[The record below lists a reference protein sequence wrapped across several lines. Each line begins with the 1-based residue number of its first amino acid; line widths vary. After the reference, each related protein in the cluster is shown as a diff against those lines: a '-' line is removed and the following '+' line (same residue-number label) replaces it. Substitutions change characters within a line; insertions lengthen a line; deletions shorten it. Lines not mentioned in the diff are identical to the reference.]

1 MKRKQSFK
9 VLTGSH
15 NYNLNTP
22 ESDLD
27 YKVFFYP
34 TFEDLYSGDK
44 SSKASTS
51 VEEDISFHDV
61 RKLPDMLWK
70 SNVNFI
76 EVLFSQQAEFTDSL
90 YIELFD
96 KREGIARMNLPY
108 LYDACI
114 GMFYQK
120 YKDFQRDTKRLEQDQ
135 SNEEL
140 IKKVNKHAMSGF
152 RILDFLYRYQHS
164 DFNSFQD
171 AIYYHEQDDYRNILF
186 NFRNGEIHAPENR
199 LLQKKSIIEGFKNRY
214 KDNEPDMGMKQYI
227 DETVKK
233 YVREQIKYELG
244 D

>member
-1 MKRKQSFK
+1 MERKQSFK

-15 NYNLNTP
+15 NYNLNTAD
-22 ESDLD
+22 SDLD
-27 YKVFFYP
+27 YKVFYYP

-51 VEEDISFHDV
+51 VEEDISFHDI

-76 EVLFSQQAEFTDSL
+76 EVLFSQQVNTSDGL
-90 YIELFD
+90 YKELID

-108 LYDACI
+108 LYDACM

-120 YKDFQRDTKRLEQDQ
+120 YKDYQRDNKRLEQDQ
-135 SNEEL
+135 TNSEL
-140 IKKVNKHAMSGF
+140 IKKVNKHAMSAF

-164 DFNSFQD
+164 DFNSFQN
-171 AIYYHEQDDYRNILF
+171 AIYYHEQDDYRDILF
-186 NFRNGEIHAPENR
+186 NFRKGNIHEPENR
-199 LLQKKSIIEGFKNRY
+199 LLQKKSIIEGFKDRY
-214 KDNEPDMGMKQYI
+214 KDKESDIGMKQYV
-227 DETVKK
+227 DGVVRK
-233 YVREQIKYELG
+233 YVREQIKNELG